1 MNLFTKK
8 NAVLLFTSL
17 FFIALGFVLMKL
29 EPAAHGY
36 GPLALTVAPL
46 LIVGGFALGIVAIF
60 YGYVS
65 AKAWRLQWPILV
77 AGWAVFF
84 IALLAYLRTLEPT
97 ASLWDCAE
105 FIACAYKLQVP
116 HAPGAPLF
124 LMIGRIFSFLAF
136 GDRLQVAYWINTSS
150 ALSSALTV
158 MFTFWTVVMLGRKIK
173 PDADLF
179 TLIVAGVTGAL
190 TIAFADSFWFSA
202 VEAETYAMAT
212 FFLALVFWASLK
224 WEKSVGFSMRA
235 RWIIFIFY
243 MLGLSIGVH
252 PMSLLV
258 LPACAGVMVFRLRGF
273 SFKNLLMAVAA
284 GAAAILFLNHI
295 ILFGLPDILTLTDI
309 FFVNNLGLPFYSGA
323 IFFLF
328 LLMGSGLW
336 LYKRS
341 LKNQHK
347 PLAVALVCIMLFLM
361 GYSSYFMIIIRSQ
374 ANPSIDEHNPENLVT
389 LTSYL
394 KRESYGG
401 RPLFYGQNFTAK
413 IESFLQG
420 RSVYTKTPDGYI
432 ATDHKTEYIY
442 EKSGSTILPRMY
454 SNQPEHIAT
463 YRAWT
468 GLKEGEKPG
477 FTDHMKFM
485 IQYQFGHMYF
495 RYFMFNFSGRAS
507 DRQHDSWLSVMD
519 VGEKVPEV
527 LKTDKARNNFFSLPL
542 LLGVLGIF
550 YHHRQ
555 QKGDF
560 WAVMLFFLFL
570 GLILAF
576 YLNAPPNEPRE
587 RDYIFVGSWLAFSLW
602 CGLGAM
608 GICQF
613 LTRHFKRYPAL
624 RFAGLLSLLAPALML
639 TEGFDDHN
647 RSGRTLQI
655 DHARNTLAACAPN
668 AILFTG
674 GDNDTFPLWY
684 VQEVEDFRTDV
695 RVIVLSYF
703 NGDWYIDQ
711 MKRRMYDSDPL
722 PISLENRHYRQGGL
736 NDVLPYTAH
745 QNITGAIDL
754 KKFMHLVK
762 EENTAIR
769 ISMAGGSTYNSVP
782 SRTFSLNIDG
792 DQVINSGLVP
802 EAFHSNIPQKLE
814 IAWRGNYLEKSN
826 LMVLDIIATGNWERP
841 VYFNITSLN
850 ALSLDLKKNVLH
862 EGHVYRLLPIHLE
875 AEGGVDPDRLYE
887 NLMEKSVYGDL
898 GNQDIYYNHEDYQ
911 LRILQSTKSNYLNL
925 ARALRDGNQEK
936 KAVEVLDFVLEKF
949 MGKNINADISHLQI
963 IDLLFSLQRADE
975 ALDLAERLSDQANQW
990 LGYYHDHHE
999 LSGNDGR
1006 LQLYIVRELYN
1017 TGVRY
1022 GHLDLAEKSLASF
1035 NAYYAHLSTNSR

>member
-1 MNLFTKK
+1 MILFEKK
-8 NAVLLFTSL
+8 NAFILYVSL
-17 FFIALGFVLMKL
+17 FLLALGFLLMKL
-29 EPAAHGY
+29 EPAPHGY

-46 LIVGGFALGIVAIF
+46 PIVSGFSLGVFAIF
-60 YGYVS
+60 FGTIDV
-65 AKAWRLQWPILV
+65 KAWKSQRPILI
-77 AGWAVFF
+77 AGWAVF
-84 IALLAYLRTLEPT
+84 LVSLVVYMRTLEDT

-173 PDADLF
+173 PNADNF
-179 TLIVAGVTGAL
+179 TLTLSGITGSL
-190 TIAFADSFWFSA
+190 VIAFADSFWFSA

-212 FFLALVFWASLK
+212 FFFVLVFWAILK
-224 WEKSVGFSMRA
+224 WEKSSGFSNRA

-258 LPACAGVMVFRLRGF
+258 LPACAAIIIFHLHGY
-273 SFKNLLMAVAA
+273 SFKNLMLVFAA

-295 ILFGLPDILTLTDI
+295 ILFGLPDIMTRADI
-309 FFVNNLGLPFYSGA
+309 FFVNKMGLPFYSGA
-323 IFFLF
+323 ICLILLLIASGLF
-328 LLMGSGLW
+328 LYRMSIK
-336 LYKRS
+336 KRQKS
-341 LKNQHK
+341 M
-347 PLAVALVCIMLFLM
+347 AVVLVGFMYFLI

-374 ANPSIDEHNPENLVT
+374 ADPSIDEHNPENLVT

-413 IESFLQG
+413 IESFRQG
-420 RSVYTKTPDGYI
+420 RPVYAKMDDHYMV
-432 ATDHKTEYIY
+432 TDHKTEYMY
-442 EKSGSTILPRMY
+442 EKSVSTILPRMY

-468 GLKEGEKPG
+468 SLKEGQKPG
-477 FTDHMKFM
+477 FVDNMKFM
-485 IQYQFGHMYF
+485 IKYQLGHMYF

-507 DRQHDSWLSVMD
+507 DRQHDEWLSVLD
-519 VGEKVPEV
+519 VWRKVPDV
-527 LKTDKARNNFFSLPL
+527 VKANKARNNFLSLPL

-550 YHHRQ
+550 YQYRKQ
-555 QKGDF
+555 RGDF

-570 GLILAF
+570 GLILVF

-587 RDYIFVGSWLAFSLW
+587 RDYIYVGSWLAFSLW
-602 CGLGAM
+602 CGLGVM
-608 GICQF
+608 GIIQF
-613 LTRHFKRYPAL
+613 LITHFNRHPAIRYS
-624 RFAGLLSLLAPALML
+624 GLLSLLVPALML

-655 DHARNTLAACAPN
+655 DHARNTLAACAPG

-711 MKRRMYDSDPL
+711 MKRRIYESDPL
-722 PISLENRHYRQGGL
+722 PISLEIRHYRQGGL
-736 NDVLPYTAH
+736 NDVLPYAEH
-745 QNITGAIDL
+745 PNIAGAIDL
-754 KKFMHLVK
+754 KKFMSLVK
-762 EENTAIR
+762 EENSAIR
-769 ISMAGGSTYNSVP
+769 VSMTGGSIYNSVP

-792 DQVINSGLVP
+792 DEVKNSGLLP
-802 EAFHSNIPQKLE
+802 EAFHTYIPQKLE
-814 IAWRGNYLEKSN
+814 IPWRGNYLEKSN
-826 LMVLDIIATGNWERP
+826 LMVLDIIANGNWKRP
-841 VYFNITSLN
+841 IYFNITSLN
-850 ALSLDLKKNVLH
+850 ALSLDLKRNVLQ
-862 EGHVYRLLPIHLE
+862 EGHVYRLLPVNLE
-875 AEGGVDPDRLYE
+875 REGGVDVERLYE

-898 GNQDIYYNHEDYQ
+898 GNQDIYYNYEDYQ
-911 LRILQSTKSNYLNL
+911 LRILQATKSNYHTL
-925 ARALRDGNQEK
+925 ARALLDGHQGK
-936 KAVEVLDFVLEKF
+936 KAGEVLDFVLEKF
-949 MGKNINADISHLQI
+949 MGKNINADISHLQF
-963 IDLLFSLQRADE
+963 IDLLFRLQRADE
-975 ALDLAERLSDQANQW
+975 ALSLAERLSDESNQW
-990 LGYYHDHHE
+990 LAYYYDRND
-999 LSGNDGR
+999 LSGNNGR
-1006 LQLYIVRELYN
+1006 LQLYLLRELYN
-1017 TGVRY
+1017 AGMRY
-1022 GHLDLAEKSLASF
+1022 GQLNLAEKCLASF
-1035 NAYYAHLSTNSR
+1035 NEYYAHLTDL